1 MVYFRF
7 QEHFED
13 TKEVVRSRTLETK
26 MAKKKWKNT
35 IQIIIFWYLIHVTKR
50 VRNNQL

>member
-13 TKEVVRSRTLETK
+13 TKEVVRSSRLEE
-26 MAKKKWKNT
+26 KKWQNEKWEKHKQWSVKHFT
-35 IQIIIFWYLIHVTKR
+35 EK
-50 VRNNQL
+50 